1 MIKNIVFDMGH
12 VLVNYSSHPVC
23 DHYIDDM
30 LDRERVRT
38 AVFVS
43 PEWNMLDMG
52 VLTDE
57 QALEQICS
65 RLPKRLHEAAA
76 LCLRDWHIYNM
87 QTIREMEP
95 VVRKLKEKGY
105 GIFVCSN
112 AAIRLTQIYRDLF
125 PAPECYDGL
134 LFSAEVKCIKPQKE
148 IYHHLFERFSLDPR
162 ECFFIDD
169 LPVNIEGARACG
181 MDGYCFDDGDVK
193 KLEAVLD
200 GLNGE

>member
-105 GIFVCSN
+105 GIYVCSN

>member
-1 MIKNIVFDMGH
+1 MGH